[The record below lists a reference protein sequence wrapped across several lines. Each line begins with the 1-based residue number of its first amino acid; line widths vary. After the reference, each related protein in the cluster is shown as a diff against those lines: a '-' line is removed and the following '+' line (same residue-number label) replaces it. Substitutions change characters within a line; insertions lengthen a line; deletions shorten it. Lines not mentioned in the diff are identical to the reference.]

1 MPELIIK
8 EPILIE
14 PTELDILEEKVADL
28 TVIILKKDIELRQVK
43 KKPSIGYFRARFK
56 GG

>member
-14 PTELDILEEKVADL
+14 PTKLDILEEKVADL
-28 TVIILKKDIELRQVK
+28 TAIILKKDIELKQV